1 MYKIVKFFKKNFL
14 IILLAFVP
22 PFAIWFFFQRDTKDI
37 EISVLSNV
45 PVVSIQ
51 KEFSKGI
58 EVQFQK
64 KAISS
69 LQVIE
74 IKVQNSGNRPIERID
89 FDSPIK
95 LLFKG
100 KILPP
105 VEVVSLD
112 PPNLPAE
119 VETSDQY
126 LTIKPMLLNRGDSFV
141 LRTFV
146 ADETPGGPPV
156 QAISRIKGIKKINLT
171 ESESD
176 KNRRRSFVLGI
187 LSGLFASLS
196 FTALITLF
204 WRARRLVVSLPGGIG
219 FELTQLDQ
227 RGDATKKIS
236 ELAER
241 LQISR
246 HDFKS
251 NLLLLR
257 LKIEEQLRELA
268 RGANLGLREQV
279 GSLSRLSRILKEKG
293 LIDNTVESLIQDI
306 SPVMNRELHESE
318 SYLTEDEFAEL
329 QRVALSIVVALEAA
343 SNALKQNLA

>member
-1 MYKIVKFFKKNFL
+1 MNKIVTFFKKNFL
-14 IILLAFVP
+14 IILLAFLP
-22 PFAIWFFFQRDTKDI
+22 PLAIWFFFQRDIKDI

-51 KEFSKGI
+51 KDFSKGI
-58 EVQFQK
+58 EVLFQK
-64 KAISS
+64 RAISS

-74 IKVQNSGNRPIERID
+74 IKIRNSGNRPIERTD

-95 LLFKG
+95 LLFSG

-105 VEVVSLD
+105 VEVVGAD

-119 VETSDQY
+119 VETSDQH
-126 LTIKPMLLNRGDSFV
+126 LTIKPMLLNSGDSFV

-146 ADETPGGPPV
+146 ADETPGASPV

-171 ESESD
+171 ASETD
-176 KNRRRSFVLGI
+176 KNRQRNFVLGI
-187 LSGLFASLS
+187 LSGFFASFS
-196 FTALITLF
+196 FTAVIILF
-204 WRARRLVVSLPGGIG
+204 RRVKRLVVSLPGNIK
-219 FELTQLDQ
+219 FELKQLDLS
-227 RGDATKKIS
+227 GDASKKVS
-236 ELAER
+236 DLAER
-241 LQISR
+241 LQIAR

-268 RGANLGLREQV
+268 RSANLGLREQV
-279 GSLSRLSRILKEKG
+279 GSLSSLSRILKEKG
-293 LIDNTVESLIQDI
+293 VIDNTVGSLIQDI

-329 QRVALSIVVALEAA
+329 QRIALSIVVALEAA
-343 SNALKQNLA
+343 SNSMKQKFA